1 MPRFATFQRLS
12 PALTPDLRRG
22 LYARLGTIDT
32 PDDHPQV
39 PAEFVYVRLD
49 DGSVLHGQQADR
61 VDLFAELGFRD
72 LGQRL
77 QGRHTVAFEIGT
89 PGLVGQVIAVAL
101 PNAEPILINDRT
113 LALADL
119 SRADVVAILVEAL
132 AVVGRAN
139 ARRDPDQLAA
149 DPHAGIERVF
159 EGIRL
164 VG

>member
-1 MPRFATFQRLS
+1 MPHFATFQRLS

-22 LYARLGTIDT
+22 FYARLGTIET
-32 PDDHPQV
+32 SEPAPHV
-39 PAEFVYVRLD
+39 PAEFVYVGLD
-49 DGSVLHGQQADR
+49 DGQVLRGDR
-61 VDLFAELGFRD
+61 TDRADLFALLGFGD

-77 QGRHTVAFEIGT
+77 TDRHTVAFEIGT
-89 PGLVGQVIAVAL
+89 PGLVGQVVGITL
-101 PNAEPILINDRT
+101 PSAEPILINDRT
-113 LALADL
+113 LALAGL

-159 EGIRL
+159 EGIR
-164 VG
+164 VVA

>member
-22 LYARLGTIDT
+22 FYARLGTIDT
-32 PDDHPQV
+32 PDGDPQI
-39 PAEFVYVRLD
+39 PAEFVYVGLD
-49 DGSVLHGQQADR
+49 DGVVLRGQHADR
-61 VDLFAELGFRD
+61 TDLFALLGFGD

-77 QGRHTVAFEIGT
+77 TDRHTVAFEIGT
-89 PGLVGQVIAVAL
+89 PGLVGQVIGITL
-101 PNAEPILINDRT
+101 PSAEPILINDRT
-113 LALADL
+113 LALAGL

-164 VG
+164 VA